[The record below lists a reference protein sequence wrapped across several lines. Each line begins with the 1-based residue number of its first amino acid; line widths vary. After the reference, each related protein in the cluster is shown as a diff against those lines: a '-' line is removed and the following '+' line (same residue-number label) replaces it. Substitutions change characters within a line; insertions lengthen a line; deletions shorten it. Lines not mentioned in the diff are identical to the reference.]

1 MPRTREQLEQ
11 AARDAEKWLDD
22 VEAGRVDVTVHDA
35 ADLRRIGLAVID
47 REKADQE
54 ITDAVQAARD
64 SGWDWGRI
72 GGVLGVTKQ
81 TARERYGQPAKTG
94 GRDG

>member
-11 AARDAEKWLDD
+11 AARDAEQWLDD
-22 VEAGRVDVTVHDA
+22 IEASRVDVTVHDA
-35 ADLRRIGLAVID
+35 TDLRRIGLAVID
-47 REKADQE
+47 RDKADQE

-64 SGWDWGRI
+64 NGWDWGRI

-81 TARERYGQPAKTG
+81 SARERYGKPARRT
-94 GRDG
+94 